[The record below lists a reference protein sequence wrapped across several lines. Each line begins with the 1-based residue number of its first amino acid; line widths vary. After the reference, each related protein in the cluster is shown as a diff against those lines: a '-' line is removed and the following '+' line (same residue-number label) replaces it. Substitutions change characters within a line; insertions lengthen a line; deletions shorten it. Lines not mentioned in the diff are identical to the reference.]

1 MNETEPEAPSPIRRF
16 VAVVVTV
23 LLLIAI
29 PSVGILYQH
38 QADALAERVLQE
50 GRGVLDAYV
59 AQTQDSIEKGQ
70 PRTFQQAINNIAR
83 LQSVL
88 ETALYSR
95 YRLQT
100 YRSGEQ
106 TQGVPFVRREAIPE
120 GFQPYPKDKP
130 LRRDWSQRDLT
141 DAPAGKLHR
150 QVIGE
155 RDCGEC
161 HYVLDK
167 RLRFDQQGR
176 AQLIESDKASFYQR
190 LQVEEQCVACHTH
203 WQVGEDAGY
212 LGVTIETSRQQ
223 AEVSRSIWRVV
234 YVLILIALVV
244 LLATLIIGWMYA
256 RLDER
261 NRELATKR
269 GKIASLLDNSDQG
282 FLSFDQGLRVDS
294 EYSQECLDI
303 FGQAPEGQDISGLL
317 FPQDADKAR
326 DFGNNIQRILHEA
339 DANKRQL
346 FLSLMPKELQ
356 IGDKTVRLD
365 YRLLPQQRVML
376 VLSDVTRQ
384 KQLEQQVRE
393 EQGRLRL
400 IVAAVREPE
409 DFFELLDDYRRFDA
423 DELPPLLGQSQP
435 DADRLA
441 ELYRR
446 IHTFKGLFAQ
456 QEFIRLPSALHQL
469 EGLIGQWRRGSSI
482 EAGWQQRLRQA
493 MAQSAQ
499 ALDWD
504 LGLVREALG
513 EEFFQRR
520 GELRLSPQ
528 QVRLLEDIAERLLR
542 TDVADIRCG
551 ETRRMVAEL
560 RRLRH
565 VDLRSLLASY
575 PPLAERLAERL
586 DKMIH
591 PFVIEGEA
599 LRVPPGPYQPFIK
612 ALVHLFRNALDHG
625 IEDPEERLAA
635 GKDEM
640 GRISCRLT
648 RQGDELLLEVAD
660 DGRGIDLQALRQKA
674 LELGLFSPQ
683 QAAAASEQE
692 LLQVVFTDRL
702 STRSQVSDLSGRGI
716 GLAALKAELDRLG
729 GRVSIQTQPGQ
740 GTCFCF
746 YLPWLDSPAA

>member
-1 MNETEPEAPSPIRRF
+1 VGRF
-16 VAVVVTV
+16 IAVVLAV

-29 PSVGILYQH
+29 PSVVILYQY
-38 QADALAERVLQE
+38 QAAALAERVLRE
-50 GRGVLDAYV
+50 GQGILDAYV

-70 PRTFQQAINNIAR
+70 PRTFQYAINTIAQ

-120 GFQPYPKDKP
+120 GFEPYPVGQP
-130 LRRDWSQRDLT
+130 LRRDWSQRDLP
-141 DAPAGKLHR
+141 DAPAGTLHR
-150 QVIGE
+150 QIVAG

-161 HYVLDK
+161 HYALNK
-167 RLRFDQQGR
+167 NLHFDERGR
-176 AQLIESDKASFYQR
+176 AQRIEPTQASFYQR
-190 LQVEEQCVACHTH
+190 LRVEEPCVACHTH

-212 LGVTIETSRQQ
+212 LAVTIETSRQQ

-244 LLATLIIGWMYA
+244 VLATLIIGWMYA

-261 NRELATKR
+261 KRELAIKR

-294 EYSQECLDI
+294 EYSRECLDI
-303 FGQAPEGQDISGLL
+303 FGQAPEGQDIAALL
-317 FPQDADKAR
+317 FAQDAGRAR
-326 DFGNNIQRILHEA
+326 DFANNIQRILQET

-356 IGDKTVRLD
+356 IGDKAVRLD
-365 YRLLPQQRVML
+365 YRLLPEQQVML
-376 VLSDVTRQ
+376 ILSDVTQQ
-384 KQLEQQVRE
+384 KQLERQVRE

-409 DFFELLDDYRRFDA
+409 DFFELLDDYRQFEQA
-423 DELPPLLGQSQP
+423 ELPPLLEQDQP

-456 QEFIRLPSALHQL
+456 QEFIRLPPALHRL
-469 EGLIGQWRRGSSI
+469 EGLIGQWRRGS
-482 EAGWQQRLRQA
+482 EVPAGWQQALRQA
-493 MAQSAQ
+493 MEQAGQ

-520 GELRLSPQ
+520 GELRLSPEQ
-528 QVRLLEDIAERLLR
+528 ARMLEQMAERLLHPE
-542 TDVADIRCG
+542 VAEIRC
-551 ETRRMVAEL
+551 EQTRQMVAEL

-591 PFVIEGEA
+591 PFAIEGEA
-599 LRVPPGPYQPFIK
+599 LRVPPEPYLPFIK

-635 GKDEM
+635 GKDET

-674 LELGLFSPQ
+674 LEQGLFSPRQ
-683 QAAAASEQE
+683 VEAASEQE
-692 LLQVVFTDRL
+692 LLQAVFADRL

-729 GRVSIQTQPGQ
+729 GRVSIQTQAGQ

-746 YLPWLDSPAA
+746 YLPWLDSSAA